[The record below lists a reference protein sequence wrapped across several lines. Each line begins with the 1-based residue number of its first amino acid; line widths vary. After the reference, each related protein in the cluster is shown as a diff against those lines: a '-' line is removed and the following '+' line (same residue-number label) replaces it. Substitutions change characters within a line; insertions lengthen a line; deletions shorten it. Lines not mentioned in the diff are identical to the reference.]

1 MSRSGEGPV
10 KGLDW
15 TFKAMVDGQVVDALL
30 CQHRIPPAPNAE
42 RFAHDHYGSARLS
55 ARLPNPLSRSSVRR
69 PRYSNNLTG
78 ETGQSPICERRFL
91 CQTRILKIV

>member
-42 RFAHDHYGSARLS
+42 TFAHDHYASARLS
-55 ARLPNPLSRSSVRR
+55 ARVPNPLSHTSVQW
-69 PRYSNNLTG
+69 PRYFNHLTG
-78 ETGQSPICERRFL
+78 ETGQSPIRERRFL
-91 CQTRILKIV
+91 CQKRIL